1 MWPISAVTWTCRQS
15 VVPVPTAT
23 LWDLWDAPPDA
34 SRVPLGRRWCGGS
47 AGVLIPQ
54 ALQPKNSDLLTTVLH
69 VVRRAK
75 NLERRGIGCLP
86 ERGSALVRCSAEE
99 ALSMRRP
106 TNAILR
112 TAVFILGEIAWHFRA
127 TPDMAS
133 HLTFGAP
140 RAINMTMRETR
151 NQAFS
156 SNGHPSFS
164 FINFGT

>member
-1 MWPISAVTWTCRQS
+1 MPPSAIGKRAG
-15 VVPVPTAT
+15 AT
-23 LWDLWDAPPDA
+23 VALECSFPKREPKNSDFARFYMSCVGRKIWGDAAPDA
-34 SRVPLGRRWCGGS
+34 FPRDWEAHWCGGS
-47 AGVLIPQ
+47 A
-54 ALQPKNSDLLTTVLH
+54 
-69 VVRRAK
+69 
-75 NLERRGIGCLP
+75 
-86 ERGSALVRCSAEE
+86 EE
-99 ALSMRRP
+99 AVSMRRP

-112 TAVFILGEIAWHFRA
+112 TAVFISGEIAWHFRA

-164 FINFGT
+164 SINFGT

>member
-1 MWPISAVTWTCRQS
+1 MSSRARLIAARNSQDLACRGGKN
-15 VVPVPTAT
+15 AR
-23 LWDLWDAPPDA
+23 AA
-34 SRVPLGRRWCGGS
+34 VPLECSFPS
-47 AGVLIPQ
+47 AAAQKQRFCSQLF
-54 ALQPKNSDLLTTVLH
+54 LH

-75 NLERRGIGCLP
+75 NWERRGTGCLP
-86 ERGSALVRCSAEE
+86 PRLGSALVRRSAEE

-112 TAVFILGEIAWHFRA
+112 TAVFISGEIAWHFRA